1 MQVVALPDKQHS
13 LEMTTVGCL
22 FLSTWIRCFT
32 DAFSRGMSWKGDFT
46 LDDFKIVDGH
56 VRRIKKPKRSCCRE
70 EMQDD
75 VSKFVEEIER
85 IFRNDDSRLISKH
98 PPYFRDFIYR
108 LRNME
113 IISDALSP
121 RHKLLIESHMCF
133 MTSSSRVSFIIKLY
147 CKYEGANESDEP
159 KWATAIQ
166 DARSSSEWRSTV
178 SRVIIFKD
186 LIVRADK
193 AESPYGST
201 RFEAFRLVR
210 NAAMHAAEYRFDV
223 STGYIYYC
231 AIDRLVFLLLFSC

>member
-121 RHKLLIESHMCF
+121 RHKLLIY
-133 MTSSSRVSFIIKLY
+133 SSSH
-147 CKYEGANESDEP
+147 
-159 KWATAIQ
+159 T
-166 DARSSSEWRSTV
+166 
-178 SRVIIFKD
+178 
-186 LIVRADK
+186 
-193 AESPYGST
+193 
-201 RFEAFRLVR
+201 
-210 NAAMHAAEYRFDV
+210 
-223 STGYIYYC
+223 C
-231 AIDRLVFLLLFSC
+231 AL